1 MTSSR
6 LEYLHARSPA
16 IFASCGDQSFSFRTK
31 RGYKVNS
38 QAYQFVIMAVFNRE
52 HDSAAKPHQQKTLIY
67 FARPTKTA
75 MLRRLLL
82 RRLRKP
88 LRYSQISPIFKQVN
102 GYTVMKYCR
111 HPEAPSPVYKLTVA
125 RANLSAFEI

>member
-1 MTSSR
+1 MRNAYYLQDAVHSVQLIYVAR
-6 LEYLHARSPA
+6 LYGVLPCSAYP
-16 IFASCGDQSFSFRTK
+16 CGDQSFSFRTK
-31 RGYKVNS
+31 RGYNVNS
-38 QAYQFVIMAVFNRE
+38 QAYQFVIVAVFNRE
-52 HDSAAKPHQQKTLIY
+52 HDSAAKPQQQKTLIY

-102 GYTVMKYCR
+102 GYTVIKYCR
-111 HPEAPSPVYKLTVA
+111 HPHLYT
-125 RANLSAFEI
+125 N